1 MFQQSLWQC
10 GVGSQREEIKVLAST
25 IVMVIMNQGGG
36 QQV

>member
-1 MFQQSLWQC
+1 MPQQSLWQYE
-10 GVGSQREEIKVLAST
+10 VVFQREGMKVLAST